1 MISSTADTV
10 QNSQQLE
17 YKACPGGYATNQLW
31 GPPSTPS
38 NWGQRNHY
46 WPADRHFANL
56 STCNLQWL
64 AWRDVTVYILS
75 IHVTSLLIHLT
86 SSAAQGG
93 GGSFKNKKPIGGVS
107 CCDSWMAGRTDGPE
121 RCLRLSLSICLSVCL
136 SICLP
141 VCRSIC
147 LSDYLTIYLYIYLS
161 IYLSVCLSIYLSIWL
176 AIYLSMYLSIDV
188 SIYRCVYLS
197 IYGSIDLSIY
207 LSIFLSFCV
216 SISELPKV
224 VRTWCAFQS
233 LTSKCASRHDSVQ
246 FLSSHLTRWL
256 RTRRFSSEPLLS
268 HTEPQII
275 GKTLCFVFCLF

>member
-93 GGSFKNKKPIGGVS
+93 GGSFKDKKPIGGVS

-121 RCLRLSLSICLSVCL
+121 RCLRLSLSL
-136 SICLP
+136 
-141 VCRSIC
+141 
-147 LSDYLTIYLYIYLS
+147 
-161 IYLSVCLSIYLSIWL
+161 YLSVCLSVYLSVYLSAGLSVYLSIWL
-176 AIYLSMYLSIDV
+176 SHYLSIHLSFYLSICLSIYLLIYLTSYLSVYV
-188 SIYRCVYLS
+188 SIYRCIYLS
-197 IYGSIDLSIY
+197 MSIYRSMDLSIY
-207 LSIFLSFCV
+207 RSIDLSIFLSFYLC
-216 SISELPKV
+216 IYL
-224 VRTWCAFQS
+224 R
-233 LTSKCASRHDSVQ
+233 TSKSGPNVVCFSEFDFEMCFAPRQRSI
-246 FLSSHLTRWL
+246 FELSSDQMAPHP
-256 RTRRFSSEPLLS
+256 PL
-268 HTEPQII
+268 
-275 GKTLCFVFCLF
+275 